1 MTVPTAAPTKTTKS
15 EIARSIR
22 IAFMTSWSTSRHPS
36 PGTPYSV
43 VPNGWS
49 KEGGS
54 GAWLTHSGCVIEN
67 NGGTTESG
75 YWTPT
80 RPGATSTIIASPTK
94 RRKITR
100 PATAVRFAKKTLAES
115 FHSSKRP
122 FSSLM
127 VSMHSLVPD
136 SRVQNAIQDVK
147 DQRREDENNPKNEG
161 RSHDDGDV

>member
-1 MTVPTAAPTKTTKS
+1 
-15 EIARSIR
+15 
-22 IAFMTSWSTSRHPS
+22 

-136 SRVQNAIQDVK
+136 SRVQEAIQDVK

-161 RSHDDGDV
+161 RSDRKSTRLNSSHVSISYAVFCLKKKIEQLKSGRSRAGD